1 MQSTCVILLHKRNKK
16 MGHNLSEQSKKTIFN
31 VFLCVCKTIYDETT
45 FILQTEK
52 NIFSF

>member
-1 MQSTCVILLHKRNKK
+1 

-31 VFLCVCKTIYDETT
+31 GLLCVCKTIYDETT
-45 FILQTEK
+45 FILQREK